1 MLCVLFK
8 VERRLKQYREELIR
22 FLNENSDEALAMG
35 AKKDER
41 INRIFVISM
50 KEFTDMVQSI
60 YESNKEMV
68 VRLLS
73 SRNVIK
79 GEPIVA
85 YFALQENKNE

>member
-1 MLCVLFK
+1 LLCVLFK

>member
-1 MLCVLFK
+1 MLFK

>member
-1 MLCVLFK
+1 M
-8 VERRLKQYREELIR
+8 KQYREELIR
-22 FLNENSDEALAMG
+22 FLNETSDETLAMG

-41 INRIFVISM
+41 INRVFIISM
-50 KEFTDMVQSI
+50 KEFTGMVQSI

-79 GEPIVA
+79 GESIVA
-85 YFALQENKNE
+85 YFAFQENKNE